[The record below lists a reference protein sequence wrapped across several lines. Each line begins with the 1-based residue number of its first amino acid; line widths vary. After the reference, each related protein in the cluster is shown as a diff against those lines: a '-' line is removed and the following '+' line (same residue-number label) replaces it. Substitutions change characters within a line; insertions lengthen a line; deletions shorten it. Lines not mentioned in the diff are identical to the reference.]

1 MAFSATVNLPR
12 HLKGDTFPTL
22 DFLVGKVVV
31 VDEVETEEVIDL
43 TGAEI
48 RMQVRPK
55 LNSEVVFLELEIGD
69 GLTVFP
75 VQGRFQI
82 DEQVIDIPVG
92 THYYDIEITL
102 ASGVKFTWFIGTWTI
117 TSDVTHE

>member
-12 HLKGDTFPTL
+12 QLKGDTFPTL

-31 VDEVETEEVIDL
+31 VDDVETEEVIDL
-43 TGAEI
+43 TGAKI